1 MISVLSFLGRCSCN
15 RALLDCS
22 LRSLRCLLGCR
33 RLRRIWRNGKALFRH
48 LLLQIGGANIGS
60 PPTSSFAEEKRLRSL
75 LLSTAARDLPT
86 LPPHSSLPSATP
98 ETSLKRP
105 HQVACSPILRVRPE
119 RTRGA
124 GLLRSRGA
132 AIRSRVLHRCDRS
145 AAHRTNRATRTKD
158 GAKRRDKGLSDAAPG
173 FHTDLARMCCSHSA
187 RHYIGPDSPT
197 ELAVNPSDGCAARL
211 RHLRLRRL
219 DTPRTSG
226 TRLPPS
232 RQQWSLSLRAG
243 YHQQPTPLRY
253 VCPLCRPPFGSV
265 ATVRFADGHAR
276 PQGNLAIGPVRSA
289 AAARS
294 AAATPNG

>member
-1 MISVLSFLGRCSCN
+1 MIKRPFL
-15 RALLDCS
+15 L
-22 LRSLRCLLGCR
+22 
-33 RLRRIWRNGKALFRH
+33 LRRSQRKSASALF
-48 LLLQIGGANIGS
+48 
-60 PPTSSFAEEKRLRSL
+60 SSSRRRAI
-75 LLSTAARDLPT
+75 PT

-232 RQQWSLSLRAG
+232 RQQWSL
-243 YHQQPTPLRY
+243 PLRPAITNNQRRFGTSVRY
-253 VCPLCRPPFGSV
+253 V
-265 ATVRFADGHAR
+265 DH
-276 PQGNLAIGPVRSA
+276 RSA
-289 AAARS
+289 AWRQS
-294 AAATPNG
+294 VSPTVTRDRRETSQ